1 MTPNLSLGEE
11 TKSQRYLGEDVLGMP
26 LNQTTTIN
34 ENLSLISINIINK
47 SQ

>member
-1 MTPNLSLGEE
+1 MTPNLSLGEK
-11 TKSQRYLGEDVLGMP
+11 TKSQRYLGEGVLGMP

-47 SQ
+47 NQ